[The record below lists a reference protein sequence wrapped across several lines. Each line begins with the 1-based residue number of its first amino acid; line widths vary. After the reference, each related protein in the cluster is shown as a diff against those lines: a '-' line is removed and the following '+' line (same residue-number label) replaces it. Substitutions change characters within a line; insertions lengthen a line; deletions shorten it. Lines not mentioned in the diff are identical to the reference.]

1 MLRNEFYHIAFGDAD
16 NLKEIAT
23 SIVEVEKTT
32 IILTNHREGILWW
45 KGQGKLTTPKLSR
58 MLFANVTDFIVLFI
72 D

>member
-1 MLRNEFYHIAFGDAD
+1 MLRNEFYHIALGDAD

-32 IILTNHREGILWW
+32 VILTNHREGILWW
-45 KGQGKLTTPKLSR
+45 KRRGKLTTPKLSR

-72 D
+72 A